1 MTLITYQQSLS
12 IAEQSHRAR
21 TEKLLGSQLAL
32 ITPWSIGILRSSG
45 ESLNT
50 DLIGT
55 ADSGRLT
62 VIRFDGVVLF
72 DSSQVASSMSNHRDR
87 PELLQARALGIGRAE
102 RFSSTLNQELLYVAK
117 PVWSNNA
124 LIGFVRVATPTALM
138 EQAAI
143 EEARRMA
150 LMSFLLGCLLLAAFA
165 FYNNRQIQALKE
177 IESSLHALT
186 EGNFSS
192 RAHLQTN
199 QAFIATFQAL
209 NQLARKLQSQKEAQ
223 LADDAHFET
232 VVETLKEGILLIN
245 EDQRIELINPSA
257 ARLLEVS
264 SERLQGHPL
273 WGNLALG
280 VLIDLVDNVRTSGR
294 PARQSLEIFDRTVL
308 ADAYGVASQSSAR
321 ASTLVVLQDITER
334 TRMDEMREDFMRSA
348 SHELRTPLTAIQGFV
363 HTIIED
369 PDMPPSLVQ
378 NMLSKVSHH
387 TSRLTELVNDLSKLN
402 RVNAERM
409 LSVSSSEVD
418 VEEVVRETLEKQ
430 SARVN
435 DNQLEVEMTVSAR
448 CRPVVM
454 ARSDVKRMVEELLDN
469 ALRHAPE
476 SSKLS
481 ISLEQTDS
489 SLRLSI
495 EDQGPG
501 VPEQA
506 RDRVF
511 ERFFRLEGA
520 RDRMTGGSGL
530 GLAIVKSLC
539 ESIGGKVWV
548 TGGSSLGANF
558 VVELPN

>member
-1 MTLITYQQSLS
+1 M
-12 IAEQSHRAR
+12 
-21 TEKLLGSQLAL
+21 
-32 ITPWSIGILRSSG
+32 
-45 ESLNT
+45 
-50 DLIGT
+50 
-55 ADSGRLT
+55 
-62 VIRFDGVVLF
+62 IRFDGVVLF

-143 EEARRMA
+143 EEARWMA

-165 FYNNRQIQALKE
+165 FYSNRQIQALKE

-257 ARLLEVS
+257 ARLLEIS

-280 VLIDLVDNVRTSGR
+280 VLIDLVDTVRTSGR

-308 ADAYGVASQSSAR
+308 AEAYGVAAQSSVR
-321 ASTLVVLQDITER
+321 ASILVVLQDITER

-348 SHELRTPLTAIQGFV
+348 SHELRTPLTAILGFV
-363 HTIIED
+363 HTIIDD
-369 PDMPPSLVQ
+369 PDMPPSL
-378 NMLSKVSHH
+378 L
-387 TSRLTELVNDLSKLN
+387 
-402 RVNAERM
+402 
-409 LSVSSSEVD
+409 
-418 VEEVVRETLEKQ
+418 
-430 SARVN
+430 
-435 DNQLEVEMTVSAR
+435 
-448 CRPVVM
+448 
-454 ARSDVKRMVEELLDN
+454 
-469 ALRHAPE
+469 
-476 SSKLS
+476 
-481 ISLEQTDS
+481 
-489 SLRLSI
+489 
-495 EDQGPG
+495 
-501 VPEQA
+501 
-506 RDRVF
+506 
-511 ERFFRLEGA
+511 
-520 RDRMTGGSGL
+520 
-530 GLAIVKSLC
+530 
-539 ESIGGKVWV
+539 
-548 TGGSSLGANF
+548 
-558 VVELPN
+558 

>member
-1 MTLITYQQSLS
+1 M
-12 IAEQSHRAR
+12 
-21 TEKLLGSQLAL
+21 L
-32 ITPWSIGILRSSG
+32 ITPWSIGILQSSG
-45 ESLNT
+45 ESINT

-124 LIGFVRVATPTALM
+124 LLGFVRVATPTALM

-143 EEARRMA
+143 DEAREMA
-150 LMSFLLGCLLLAAFA
+150 LFSLLLGCLLLAAFA
-165 FYNNRQIQALKE
+165 FFSNRQTQAFKE

-186 EGNFSS
+186 EGNFAS
-192 RAHLQTN
+192 RAHLQSN
-199 QAFIATFQAL
+199 QAFVATFQAL

-273 WGNLALG
+273 WENLALG

-308 ADAYGVASQSSAR
+308 AEAYGVAAQPIAR
-321 ASTLVVLQDITER
+321 ASILVVLQDITER

-363 HTIIED
+363 HTIIDD
-369 PDMPPSLVQ
+369 PDMPPSLLQ
-378 NMLSKVSHH
+378 SMLAKVGHQ

-409 LSVSSSEVD
+409 LSVSSSEVNI
-418 VEEVVRETLEKQ
+418 EEVVRQALEKQ
-430 SARVN
+430 SGRI
-435 DNQLEVEMTVSAR
+435 DDDQLEVEMTVSTR

-454 ARSDVKRMVEELLDN
+454 ARGDVERMVEELLDN
-469 ALRHAPE
+469 ALRHAPK
-476 SSKLS
+476 SSTLF
-481 ISLEQTDS
+481 ISLEQTDL
-489 SLRLSI
+489 SLRLSL

-501 VPEQA
+501 VPEHA
-506 RDRVF
+506 RERIF
-511 ERFFRLEGA
+511 ERFFRLEAA
-520 RDRMTGGSGL
+520 RDRTTGGSGL

-539 ESIGGKVWV
+539 ESIGGRVWV
-548 TGGSSLGANF
+548 TERSSLGARF
-558 VVELPN
+558 VLELPN